1 LEEAPWRYLT
11 LQFLRGFEIAMC
23 GRFALYSDSLTL
35 AHRFSTEAPAGLH
48 PRFNVAPGQPILTV
62 REESDKRRFAWVRWG
77 LVPHWAKEINTGY
90 STINARAETVASKP
104 AFRDAFKRR
113 RCLIPANGF
122 YEWQEKPGSKG
133 KQPWFVAL
141 RNRLPMALAGLWE
154 RWRSPEGDEVESCAI
169 IVTAANE
176 LMEPVHDRMPVIL
189 ASSHWNTWLAPST
202 RDFKLLQNLLKPYP
216 NEEIAVW
223 KVSTKVNNPQ
233 NDSDECIEAQEA

>member
-1 LEEAPWRYLT
+1 
-11 LQFLRGFEIAMC
+11 MC

-35 AHRFSTEAPAGLH
+35 AHRFSAEAPAGLH
-48 PRFNVAPGQPILTV
+48 PRFNVAPAQPILTV
-62 REESDKRRFAWVRWG
+62 REESDKRYFAWARWG

-113 RCLIPANGF
+113 RCLIPADGF

-133 KQPWFVAL
+133 KQPWFIVL

-169 IVTAANE
+169 IVTAANA
-176 LMEPVHDRMPVIL
+176 LMEPIHDRMPVIL
-189 ASSHWNTWLAPST
+189 PPAHWNAWLAASAH
-202 RDFKLLQNLLKPYP
+202 DAKHLQDLLKPYP
-216 NEEIAVW
+216 DEEIAVW
-223 KVSTKVNNPQ
+223 KVGTKVNNPQ
-233 NDSDECIEAQEA
+233 NDSEECIEAQEA

>member
-1 LEEAPWRYLT
+1 
-11 LQFLRGFEIAMC
+11 MC

-35 AHRFSTEAPAGLH
+35 AHRFSAEAPAGLH
-48 PRFNVAPGQPILTV
+48 PRFNVAPAQPILTV
-62 REESDKRRFAWVRWG
+62 REESDKRYFAWARWG

-113 RCLIPANGF
+113 RCLIPADGF

-133 KQPWFVAL
+133 KQPWFIVL

-169 IVTAANE
+169 IVTAANA
-176 LMEPVHDRMPVIL
+176 LMEPIHDRMPVIL
-189 ASSHWNTWLAPST
+189 PPAHWNAWLAAST
-202 RDFKLLQNLLKPYP
+202 HDAKHLQDLLKPYP
-216 NEEIAVW
+216 DEEIAVW
-223 KVSTKVNNPQ
+223 KVGTKVNNPQ
-233 NDSDECIEAQEA
+233 NDSEECIEAQEA